1 MQALPE
7 GGSRVLQAE
16 QRLPDQREGL
26 EPLRAEARQAARLRG
41 QVGFRPKNRCRGE
54 TWIRIP
60 LLISK
65 KQG

>member
-16 QRLPDQREGL
+16 QRVPDQREGL

-54 TWIRIP
+54 TWV
-60 LLISK
+60 
-65 KQG
+65 